1 MLNMFH
7 KGEAMALL
15 ENKVALITGAASG
28 IGREIALLYAEHG
41 ANIVVADIQAESRE
55 GKTPTHDLCE
65 QKGVKARYVQCDV
78 TRLQDLEGAVNAAEE
93 LGGVDIMVN
102 NAGIFRQHNFLE
114 TSEDDF
120 EQMMAINVKGVYFGA
135 QAAAK
140 RMVEKGSGVII
151 NLSSVAGLQGS
162 PGFSTYC
169 ASKGAVRL
177 LTYALA
183 GELGPHGVR
192 VIALHPG
199 LIATDMTTE
208 DVPIIGTDTGEGYLA
223 QIPLNRWGQPQDV
236 AKTALY
242 AASDLAEYVTGASL
256 LIDGGML
263 RV

>member
-1 MLNMFH
+1 
-7 KGEAMALL
+7 MALL

-41 ANIVVADIQAESRE
+41 AHIVVADLQAKPRQDAE
-55 GKTPTHDLCE
+55 PTHELCE
-65 QKGVKARYVQCDV
+65 QKGVQARYVECDV
-78 TRLQDLEGAVNAAEE
+78 TKRENLENAVGAAEE

-114 TSEDDF
+114 ASEDDF

-140 RMVEKGSGVII
+140 RMAGKGEGVII
-151 NLSSVAGLQGS
+151 NLSSVAGLQGTG
-162 PGFSTYC
+162 GFTTYC

-177 LTYALA
+177 FTYALA
-183 GELGPHGVR
+183 QELGPQGIR

-208 DVPIIGTDTGEGYLA
+208 DVPIIGTDAGEGYLA
-223 QIPLNRWGQPQDV
+223 QIPMNRWGQPEDV

-242 AASDLAEYVTGASL
+242 AASDLAAYVTGASL

>member
-1 MLNMFH
+1 
-7 KGEAMALL
+7 MALL

-41 ANIVVADIQAESRE
+41 AHIVVADLQAESRE
-55 GKTPTHDLCE
+55 GGEPTHELCE
-65 QKGVKARYVQCDV
+65 QKGVQARYTECDV
-78 TRLQDLEGAVNAAEE
+78 TKRQDLENAVGAAEA

-102 NAGIFRQHNFLE
+102 NAGIFRQHTFLE
-114 TSEDDF
+114 ASEEDF
-120 EQMMAINVKGVYFGA
+120 EQMMAVNVKGVYFGA

-140 RMVEKGSGVII
+140 RMVEKGKGVII
-151 NLSSVAGLQGS
+151 NLSSVAGLQGTG
-162 PGFSTYC
+162 GFTTYC

-177 LTYALA
+177 FTYALA
-183 GELGPHGVR
+183 QELGPQGVR

-208 DVPIIGTDTGEGYLA
+208 DVPIVGTDTGEGYLA
-223 QIPLNRWGQPQDV
+223 QIPMNRWGQPEDV